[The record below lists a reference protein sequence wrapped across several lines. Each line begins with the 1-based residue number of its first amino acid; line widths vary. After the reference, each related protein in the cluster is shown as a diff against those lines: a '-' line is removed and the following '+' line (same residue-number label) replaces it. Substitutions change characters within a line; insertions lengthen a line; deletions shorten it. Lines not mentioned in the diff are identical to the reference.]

1 MRSDT
6 RPPGTGVSPGPAE
19 NSMIWLLE
27 DDDNIRKLLRF
38 SLERERYPVREF
50 ADPSSFWEGLRSEI
64 PELIFLDI
72 LLPEENGFHILERLR
87 QTEETARIPVIVLT
101 ANAIEGVRDRF
112 VLQAHLCSSLC
123 SRAANSTW

>member
-1 MRSDT
+1 
-6 RPPGTGVSPGPAE
+6 
-19 NSMIWLLE
+19 MIWLLE

-101 ANAIEGVRDRF
+101 AMDGEYDRVF
-112 VLQAHLCSSLC
+112 GLDLGADDYIVKNRYLHTVDK
-123 SRAANSTW
+123 NSIF